1 MNILFVNNAY
11 NLFAKADCGASQRS
25 MNFIRALRLVGHVD
39 VVSFVDETVSNI
51 SDVNIVYSKHI
62 ENAVVSNNKVANI
75 LKLFPMLSL
84 GIIYPQKQEKEKILD
99 RIISQNKY
107 DVIVV
112 RYIRFA
118 CDCGLLKYANIL
130 YIDIDDGPK
139 FGILNFISKDDGFG
153 RQLYYKWYANAVD
166 VACRRLVKKVKSA
179 FYSTPNLNYQNA
191 CFLPNISV
199 FQHSLHSPK
208 FDNVPPTILMVGS
221 FNYYPNVEG
230 LHHFI
235 KYIFPKIRRDVSNA
249 SLYVIGKMGDENL
262 RTLCLN
268 TDGVVSLGFV
278 ENLEEQYAKAHCVII
293 PIYKGTGTSVKLI
306 EAMSLGRAVVTTP
319 CGARGLNPEF
329 VPNEDY
335 LLAENDD
342 DFARKV
348 CYLLTHPAENNH
360 MLQNAIQKIDKYYSQ
375 EMFDGIILSAVNRI

>member
-25 MNFIRALRLVGHVD
+25 MSFLHALRLAGHVD
-39 VVSFVDETVSNI
+39 VVSFVDETVSTV
-51 SDVNIVYSKHI
+51 SDVEVVYSKYI
-62 ENAVVSNNKVANI
+62 ANAVVSNSKVAKI
-75 LKLFPMLSL
+75 RKLLPVFSLST
-84 GIIYPQKQEKEKILD
+84 IYPLQPEKEKILD
-99 RIISQNKY
+99 EIISQNKY

-118 CDCGLLKYANIL
+118 CDCGLLKYASKL
-130 YIDIDDGPK
+130 YVDIDDGPK
-139 FGILNFISKDDGFG
+139 FGILNFISKGDSFG
-153 RQLYYKWYANAVD
+153 RQLYYKLYANAVD
-166 VACRRLVKKVKSA
+166 KACRKLVKRIKGA

-199 FQHSLHSPK
+199 FQHSLHAPK
-208 FDNVPPTILMVGS
+208 FDKVSPAILMVGS

-235 KYIFPKIRRDVSNA
+235 KYIFPKIRRDVLDA
-249 SLYVIGKMGDENL
+249 SLFVIGKMGDGNL
-262 RTLCLN
+262 RMLCLN

-319 CGARGLNPEF
+319 CGARGLNPAF
-329 VPNEDY
+329 VANEDY
-335 LLAENDD
+335 FLAENDD

-360 MLQNAIQKIDKYYSQ
+360 MLQNATQKIDKYYSQ
-375 EMFDGIILSAVNRI
+375 ERFNSIIMSAVNCI